1 MTTGAIADH
10 VKFTPERRSSSST
23 RRYEAGYGPAA
34 SRPQAEGDRRRPPP
48 GRGLEHDERY
58 RRRAEFLQV
67 LCKIWTEDD
76 VDFRGGIGY
85 FGTRVLPFVREI
97 EDSEQDSID
106 SPVLVS
112 A

>member
-1 MTTGAIADH
+1 
-10 VKFTPERRSSSST
+10 
-23 RRYEAGYGPAA
+23 
-34 SRPQAEGDRRRPPP
+34 
-48 GRGLEHDERY
+48 
-58 RRRAEFLQV
+58 V

-76 VDFRGGIGY
+76 VDRRGGIEY